1 MIHNK
6 LLEFLKLIKIN
17 LSKEDR
23 MLKLAICELVC
34 CSNIRWASELPYFNA
49 KDAVKNF
56 SNIVIYNY
64 IVYLYYLNR

>member
-6 LLEFLKLIKIN
+6 LLEFLKLIKII

-34 CSNIRWASELPYFNA
+34 CSNIRWASELAYLNA

-56 SNIVIYNY
+56 
-64 IVYLYYLNR
+64 

>member
-6 LLEFLKLIKIN
+6 LLEFLKLIKNN

-34 CSNIRWASELPYFNA
+34 CSNIRWASELAYFNA

-64 IVYLYYLNR
+64 IVYLYYINR

>member
-23 MLKLAICELVC
+23 MLKLAIRELVC
-34 CSNIRWASELPYFNA
+34 CSNIR
-49 KDAVKNF
+49 
-56 SNIVIYNY
+56 
-64 IVYLYYLNR
+64 

>member
-34 CSNIRWASELPYFNA
+34 CSNIRWASELAYFNA

-56 SNIVIYNY
+56 LNIVIYNY
-64 IVYLYYLNR
+64 IVYIYYLNR

>member
-34 CSNIRWASELPYFNA
+34 CSNIRCASELAYFNA

>member
-17 LSKEDR
+17 LSNEDR

-34 CSNIRWASELPYFNA
+34 CSNIRWASELAYLNA

-56 SNIVIYNY
+56 
-64 IVYLYYLNR
+64 

>member
-1 MIHNK
+1 MK
-6 LLEFLKLIKIN
+6 LSEFLKLIKIN

-23 MLKLAICELVC
+23 MLKLAICELVF
-34 CSNIRWASELPYFNA
+34 CSNIRWASELAYFNA

>member
-1 MIHNK
+1 MKYNK
-6 LLEFLKLIKIN
+6 LLEFLKLIKII

-34 CSNIRWASELPYFNA
+34 CSNIRWASELAYFNA

-64 IVYLYYLNR
+64 IVYLY